1 MSRKFKKVNEPQVV
15 TEPKN
20 EEAVEK
26 KEIKS
31 DIVEIIPQS
40 EPVIEVQSEEPEII
54 VGEEKPEGLEY
65 AKDWDEKDF
74 PNAIT
79 LEEHHEPCI
88 CDEPCTEPCVCDE
101 PCVCIEEKVVV
112 EAPVQRNFES
122 LSPAQLKAYQR
133 TGYLPK

>member
-1 MSRKFKKVNEPQVV
+1 MSRRFKRVDEPQVV

-20 EEAVEK
+20 EEATEK

-40 EPVIEVQSEEPEII
+40 EPVIEVQPIEPEIT
-54 VGEEKPEGLEY
+54 VGDEKSEGLEY

-79 LEEHHEPCI
+79 LEEHHEPCV
-88 CDEPCTEPCVCDE
+88 CEEPCTEPCVC
-101 PCVCIEEKVVV
+101 EEKVVV
-112 EAPVQRNFES
+112 EAPVQRPFES

>member
-1 MSRKFKKVNEPQVV
+1 MSRRFKRVDEPQVV

-20 EEAVEK
+20 EEATEK

-40 EPVIEVQSEEPEII
+40 EPVIEVQPIEPEIT
-54 VGEEKPEGLEY
+54 VGDEKSEGLEY

-79 LEEHHEPCI
+79 LEEHHEPCV
-88 CDEPCTEPCVCDE
+88 CEEPCTEPCVC
-101 PCVCIEEKVVV
+101 EEKVVV
-112 EAPVQRNFES
+112 EAPAQRPFES